1 MKLKIE
7 FFFFVKLKFEI
18 FENYLPFVTM
28 LFSKAAK
35 YIGNLSAAK
44 AALAASFSFSS
55 VIPIVFPMRL
65 VMSVAVSMISSIFAA
80 AKSSSLG

>member
-1 MKLKIE
+1 MI
-7 FFFFVKLKFEI
+7 
-18 FENYLPFVTM
+18 
-28 LFSKAAK
+28 FSKAAK
-35 YIGNLSAAK
+35 YIGNLSPAN

-55 VIPIVFPMRL
+55 AIRMVVPMRL